1 MKTGG
6 RGNRE
11 PGRVGAGQTALSLE
25 AGPEPS
31 AKELASDVSLWPDTL
46 LPGLARPP
54 RARTQCYFLRDPCSP
69 DGYSN
74 RSRTLLSW
82 SSQAL
87 AQTEGWGSCSQAC
100 VPPSPLHGLQVLC
113 ETRPTGLDQSA
124 AGERFLRTVL
134 ETLGRPETLGRAHSG
149 SPLRLLGQDQAPSS
163 QVSLAPP
170 SPPASG
176 AQPGL
181 RWGR

>member
-1 MKTGG
+1 MHLSWLGLGPALFTTLRLFSVAIKTGG

-54 RARTQCYFLRDPCSP
+54 HARTQCYFLRDPCSP
-69 DGYSN
+69 DGYRN
-74 RSRTLLSW
+74 RSCTLLSW

-100 VPPSPLHGLQVLC
+100 VPHPLSMVCKFSVKQGPQAL
-113 ETRPTGLDQSA
+113 TRAQRESA
-124 AGERFLRTVL
+124 F
-134 ETLGRPETLGRAHSG
+134 
-149 SPLRLLGQDQAPSS
+149 
-163 QVSLAPP
+163 
-170 SPPASG
+170 
-176 AQPGL
+176 
-181 RWGR
+181 